1 MVTDSYG
8 GFLENVREQGLLD
21 NTSQLSIISNN
32 FGF

>member
-8 GFLENVREQGLLD
+8 GFLENVQEQDLLD
-21 NTSQLSIISNN
+21 NISQLSIISNN